1 MRSLKRRE
9 KAEERARRRFDRERN
24 LRAWMEWFSLDVT
37 RQAVL
42 PLASLLAV
50 AVAGGWW
57 WGSQQNCRQL
67 IVDPGVR
74 PALQRPVP

>member
-1 MRSLKRRE
+1 
-9 KAEERARRRFDRERN
+9 
-24 LRAWMEWFSLDVT
+24 MEWFSLDVT